1 MPQSLSAVYIHL
13 VFSTK
18 ERRPFLRDSSV
29 RRALHAY
36 LGGISKQLSCPPIV
50 TGGAEDH
57 VHLLARFGRTITQAE
72 WVKELKRVSNLWL
85 KKKGREFADFEWQ
98 GGYADFSGSQSNLEQ
113 VKKYIANQEE
123 HHRRMSFQDELR
135 ALFSRHHIEWDE
147 RYIWD

>member
-18 ERRPFLRDSSV
+18 ERRPFLKDEVIRES
-29 RRALHAY
+29 LHSQ
-36 LGGISKQLSCPPIV
+36 LGGISKKLGCAPII
-50 TGGAEDH
+50 TGGVEDH

-85 KKKGREFADFEWQ
+85 KEKHLIRDFEWQ
-98 GGYADFSGSQSNLEQ
+98 GGYADFSVSVSNLEM
-113 VKKYIANQEE
+113 VKQYIANQQY
-123 HHRRMSFQDELR
+123 HHRKMNFQDELLTLLR
-135 ALFSRHHIEWDE
+135 RHAVEWDE